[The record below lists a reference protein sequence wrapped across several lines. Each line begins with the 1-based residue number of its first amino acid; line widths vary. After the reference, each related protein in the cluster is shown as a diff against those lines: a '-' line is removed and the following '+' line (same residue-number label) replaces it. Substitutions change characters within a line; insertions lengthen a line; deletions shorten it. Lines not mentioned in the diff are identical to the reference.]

1 MTNFLMNTPTKPNIL
16 AGLTRGKQQRAQ
28 RVCIYGV
35 ESVGKTTF
43 AANAPDPVFLDVE
56 GGTHHIDAARV
67 EISSYA
73 QLRGALAELLA
84 GGHEFRSVVID
95 SADWT
100 EKLLIEAL
108 LAETKKQSIED
119 WGYGKGW
126 VQVAERFARLLTG
139 CDRLIEAGM
148 NVIFI
153 AHSQVKRVE
162 PPDQMAAF
170 DRYELKLSK
179 QCSPLLK
186 EWADELW
193 FAQFKTR
200 VVESESGKM
209 KGKGGKERVL
219 YTTHSA
225 AYDAKTRAGLPE
237 ELALDWKAVAG
248 VFGATAGIVARE
260 EKRAEPEAD
269 APPSEEVTPLQLRVV
284 RVLGKDFP
292 WSRGE
297 KYLRSIGRIDQGQ
310 PWTAAPEQL
319 LEMIAENPERFR
331 AKVEKFE
338 EAA

>member
-1 MTNFLMNTPTKPNIL
+1 MNTPTNIL
-16 AGLTRGKQQRAQ
+16 AGVTRGKQQRAQ

-43 AANAPDPVFLDVE
+43 AANAPEPVFLDVE
-56 GGTHHIDAARV
+56 GGTHHIEAARV
-67 EISSYA
+67 EINSYEA
-73 QLRGALAELLA
+73 LRGALAELVA
-84 GGHEFRSVVID
+84 GGHGFKSVVID

-100 EKLLIEAL
+100 EKLLIEDL
-108 LAETKKQSIED
+108 LSTSKKQSIED

-139 CDRLIEAGM
+139 CDRLIDQGI
-148 NVIFI
+148 NVFFI

-162 PPDQMAAF
+162 PPDQMAAY

-193 FAQFKTR
+193 FAQFKTK
-200 VVESESGKM
+200 VVESESGRM
-209 KGKGGKERVL
+209 KGKGGKERVI

-237 ELALDWKAVAG
+237 ELPLVWDG
-248 VFGATAGIVARE
+248 VRHIFGALVAPKVAAKPA
-260 EKRAEPEAD
+260 EKQISPD
-269 APPSEEVTPLQLRVV
+269 DVTPLQIGVANA
-284 RVLGKDFP
+284 LGKDFP
-292 WSRGE
+292 WTAAE
-297 KYLRSIGRIDQGQ
+297 AYLRSLGRIGPAE
-310 PWTAAPEQL
+310 PWTAASEQL
-319 LEMIAENPERFR
+319 LERIMENPDGFR
-331 AKVEKFE
+331 AKVESFAK